1 MRSEEAD
8 LRPKRSKGP
17 DLRPE
22 RLDLRKQFPFKKGA
36 IALDGQQYPCPAKAG
51 CA

>member
-1 MRSEEAD
+1 MRSEEADLPDRCLTAD

-22 RLDLRKQFPFKKGA
+22 GPDLRPERSN
-36 IALDGQQYPCPAKAG
+36 
-51 CA
+51 

>member
-17 DLRPE
+17 DLKPEGPDLRPE
-22 RLDLRKQFPFKKGA
+22 RSD
-36 IALDGQQYPCPAKAG
+36 
-51 CA
+51 